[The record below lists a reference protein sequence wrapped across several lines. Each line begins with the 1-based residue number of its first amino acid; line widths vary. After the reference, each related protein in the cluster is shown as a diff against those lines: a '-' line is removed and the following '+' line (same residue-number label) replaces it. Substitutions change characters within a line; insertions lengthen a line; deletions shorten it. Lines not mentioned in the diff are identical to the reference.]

1 MDPLARASIALA
13 SAAEARQRALDA
25 ASYRTRIE
33 TVIAHEE
40 DEYLILQSAL
50 HDESLSLQDAVDS
63 QVTAEN
69 AARTSKLKLLQLMR
83 GASLILTTIHPEWAG
98 AGSITALQNP
108 SPLYSW
114 ERIDDPALP
123 SGVSRLLDVTC
134 AAEAAAAAD
143 RRTRTLVQAEASEA
157 EAFAER
163 QMLYRLNV
171 GDLTSLSPKKN
182 GNQREKLS
190 PPKRIP
196 VSLPPPPP
204 EPELSDIC
212 DDFEKLLA
220 RITFFVRRSPLLRS
234 AALAAQQ

>member
-33 TVIAHEE
+33 TVIAREE

-50 HDESLSLQDAVDS
+50 HDEAMALQEALNIQS
-63 QVTAEN
+63 NAEN
-69 AARTSKLKLLQLMR
+69 AARASKLKLLQLMR
-83 GASLILTTIHPEWAG
+83 GASLILTTIHPEWKG
-98 AGSITALQNP
+98 AESVAALQNP

-114 ERIDDPALP
+114 DRIDDPALP

-134 AAEAAAAAD
+134 AAEAAAALE
-143 RRTRTLVQAEASEA
+143 RRKRAMAQAEAAEEEA
-157 EAFAER
+157 HNER

-171 GDLTSLSPKKN
+171 GELSSTSPKKN
-182 GNQREKLS
+182 GNQRDRLS
-190 PPKRIP
+190 PPKRMSIT
-196 VSLPPPPP
+196 LPPPPP
-204 EPELSDIC
+204 EPEVVDIC

-220 RITFFVRRSPLLRS
+220 RITFFIRRSPLLRS
-234 AALAAQQ
+234 AALASQ